1 MDEEHTNETFN
12 SAGQGRSSAVKKYF
26 LIGGI
31 CFLLVAVSAAFL
43 VYENNRV
50 YKECYVEA
58 GVEVTVQ
65 DFLRNPEEE
74 AYFTEESDEIDITI
88 PGEYHVRIRAGY
100 FTHKSTLYITDT
112 IPPQGEPV
120 KVNLELGQECG
131 ADAFV
136 TAIWDATK
144 VEVSFGVRPDFAV
157 PGKQNIE
164 VLLTD
169 LGGNQTKIV
178 SELFVSQ
185 VVSELTVEAGSEP
198 PTLND
203 FVLAGEEAEFK
214 TDIGSYDYT
223 VPADRTV
230 RLRVDGVDYK
240 VTMHI
245 VDTIPP
251 EVEIQNIHDFTL
263 LPKKAE
269 DFVLSIEDVTAVTA
283 KFVKEPDLS
292 SVGEQ
297 TVEISV
303 TDAGGNETVKTAKLT
318 LEKDEEPPVISGVTD
333 LSVLAGGSVA
343 YKKNVTVTDNCP
355 EGLTLKVDNSAVNL
369 SAEGTYPIT
378 YIAKDFAGNETRVTA
393 QITVRP
399 RVYDE
404 REVYVLAD
412 NVLARIFTADM
423 TPEQKLEA
431 IYSYNQ
437 SHIAYVNHSE
447 RDNWVRAAYEGLAEG
462 KGDCYVYAC
471 TAKALLIRAGIT
483 NMDIAKIPTRTNHYW
498 NLVDVGYGWY
508 HFDTTPRAK
517 DHPHICMWTEAQL
530 MEYSAAHSNS
540 HNYDHSL
547 YPEVN

>member
-136 TAIWDATK
+136 TDIWDATK

-214 TDIGSYDYT
+214 TDIGSY
-223 VPADRTV
+223 RSEE
-230 RLRVDGVDYK
+230 RRVG
-240 VTMHI
+240 
-245 VDTIPP
+245 
-251 EVEIQNIHDFTL
+251 
-263 LPKKAE
+263 
-269 DFVLSIEDVTAVTA
+269 
-283 KFVKEPDLS
+283 KE
-292 SVGEQ
+292 
-297 TVEISV
+297 
-303 TDAGGNETVKTAKLT
+303 
-318 LEKDEEPPVISGVTD
+318 
-333 LSVLAGGSVA
+333 
-343 YKKNVTVTDNCP
+343 C
-355 EGLTLKVDNSAVNL
+355 
-369 SAEGTYPIT
+369 
-378 YIAKDFAGNETRVTA
+378 
-393 QITVRP
+393 
-399 RVYDE
+399 
-404 REVYVLAD
+404 
-412 NVLARIFTADM
+412 
-423 TPEQKLEA
+423 
-431 IYSYNQ
+431 
-437 SHIAYVNHSE
+437 
-447 RDNWVRAAYEGLAEG
+447 
-462 KGDCYVYAC
+462 
-471 TAKALLIRAGIT
+471 
-483 NMDIAKIPTRTNHYW
+483 
-498 NLVDVGYGWY
+498 
-508 HFDTTPRAK
+508 
-517 DHPHICMWTEAQL
+517 
-530 MEYSAAHSNS
+530 
-540 HNYDHSL
+540 
-547 YPEVN
+547 